1 MTPRSRLLI
10 PLSAPV
16 LAATLFGSAF
26 AAPAATRIPMPP
38 PRPAE
43 VSVVPQ
49 DLTDAAR
56 DAYRNDRWRNLHDWS
71 SQSTSERQHWPNAAR
86 KGPLPPKV
94 TSEAVDWADP
104 TEQTGTISSAA
115 SPRMGG
121 PGMVGP
127 ASSQPSPGGQRWDA
141 EPGAPAHVP
150 LPLPRP

>member
-1 MTPRSRLLI
+1 MTLRSRLLI

-16 LAATLFGSAF
+16 LAATLVGSAF
-26 AAPAATRIPMPP
+26 AAPAVRIPLPP

-43 VSVVPQ
+43 ASMIPQ
-49 DLTDAAR
+49 DLPGSAR

-94 TSEAVDWADP
+94 SSEAADQADP
-104 TEQTGTISSAA
+104 IEQTGTISSAA
-115 SPRMGG
+115 APRMGG
-121 PGMVGP
+121 PGMTGP
-127 ASSQPSPGGQRWDA
+127 ASGQHSPGGQRWDVD
-141 EPGAPAHVP
+141 PGAPAHVP